1 MQSGEIMK
9 KEICP
14 RCGSMIKNNYCVKCG
29 PANNFYVEKLTKNDK
44 KTDLELFMKDSYKK
58 AKYNNLIDEIR
69 ENNDP
74 ARMENPDNL
83 DRPFS

>member
-1 MQSGEIMK
+1 MQSGEIIK

-58 AKYNNLIDEIR
+58 AKYNNNLFLIFIDHYIIHII
-69 ENNDP
+69 NYI
-74 ARMENPDNL
+74 
-83 DRPFS
+83 F

>member
-1 MQSGEIMK
+1 MK

-58 AKYNNLIDEIR
+58 
-69 ENNDP
+69 
-74 ARMENPDNL
+74 
-83 DRPFS
+83 S